1 MKFKLCGGL
10 DCPDW
15 ILAEIASL
23 SSISAIK
30 VKQLATEVTPL
41 KLTIYLSTIEND
53 CPGDQGAGEQGQC
66 SSSDLQC

>member
-1 MKFKLCGGL
+1 MTIFQNFAEMKFKLCGGL

-30 VKQLATEVTPL
+30 VKQLATEVI
-41 KLTIYLSTIEND
+41 LTFPICLHVS
-53 CPGDQGAGEQGQC
+53 C
-66 SSSDLQC
+66 LF

>member
-53 CPGDQGAGEQGQC
+53 CPGD
-66 SSSDLQC
+66 

>member
-30 VKQLATEVTPL
+30 VKQLAAEVRDER
-41 KLTIYLSTIEND
+41 LSLANN
-53 CPGDQGAGEQGQC
+53 CLGEEIVV
-66 SSSDLQC
+66 

>member
-1 MKFKLCGGL
+1 MFRNFPEMKFKLCGGL

-30 VKQLATEVTPL
+30 VKQLATEVR
-41 KLTIYLSTIEND
+41 
-53 CPGDQGAGEQGQC
+53 
-66 SSSDLQC
+66 